1 MPARTYEKER
11 NVQMDIQI
19 EMNRDLIYVQ
29 RTGYTILEMLSDVG
43 GVQAIVMS
51 FMAFLVGICNYKHF
65 DTYMAS

>member
-1 MPARTYEKER
+1 
-11 NVQMDIQI
+11 MDIQF